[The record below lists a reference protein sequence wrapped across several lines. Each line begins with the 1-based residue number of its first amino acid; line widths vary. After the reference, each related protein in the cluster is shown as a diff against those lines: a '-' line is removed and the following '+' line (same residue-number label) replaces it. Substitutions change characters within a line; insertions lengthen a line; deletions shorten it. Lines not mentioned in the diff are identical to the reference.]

1 MNLIEIKSSL
11 AQYIKSKNESITVY
25 SEDKTQGIKYP
36 CMFINLIESSNLRI
50 ANINYGKV
58 YTLDLIYI
66 EQAIPR
72 DNYSS
77 IEDILNKIKI
87 DNDSVYIEHQESTI
101 VDKILHHQIEV
112 TVVNDN
118 LNIIETNNTTYKLVV
133 DTLKSLGDNV
143 FYQVGNLKELKNGI
157 FVVEPISVE
166 TSNTSINGKKEYTR
180 NITIRYATTNETI
193 INSDVASIL
202 EDKID
207 ILLKKIL
214 QTNKIIK
221 ANYEL
226 ELNNI
231 SGEYKGIPVATYQA
245 NLEIVERK

>member
-1 MNLIEIKSSL
+1 MNLIEIKSNL
-11 AQYIKSKNESITVY
+11 AQYIKSKNKDITVY

-58 YTLDLIYI
+58 YALDLIYI

-77 IEDILNKIKI
+77 IEDMLNQIKI
-87 DNDSVYIEHQESTI
+87 NNDSAYIEHKESTI

-112 TVVNDN
+112 TIVNN
-118 LNIIETNNTTYKLVV
+118 SLSIIETNNTTYKLVV

-157 FVVEPISVE
+157 FVVEPTSVE
-166 TSNTSINGKKEYTR
+166 TTNSSINGKKEYTR
-180 NITIRYATTNETI
+180 NITIRYATTNEDI
-193 INSDVASIL
+193 INSDVASFL
-202 EDKID
+202 EDKMD
-207 ILLKKIL
+207 ILLKKL
-214 QTNKIIK
+214 VQTNKIIK

-226 ELNNI
+226 ELNDL

>member
-1 MNLIEIKSSL
+1 MNLIEIKSNL
-11 AQYIKSKNESITVY
+11 AQYIKSKNKDITVY

-36 CMFINLIESSNLRI
+36 CMFINLIESNNLKI

-157 FVVEPISVE
+157 FVVEPTSVE
-166 TSNTSINGKKEYTR
+166 TTNSSINGKKEYTR
-180 NITIRYATTNETI
+180 NITIRYATTNEDI

>member
-1 MNLIEIKSSL
+1 MNLIEIKSNL
-11 AQYIKSKNESITVY
+11 AQYIKSKNENITVY

-36 CMFINLIESSNLRI
+36 CMFINLIESSNLKI

-118 LNIIETNNTTYKLVV
+118 LNNIETSNPTYKLVV
-133 DTLKSLGDNV
+133 DTFKLLGDNV

-157 FVVEPISVE
+157 FVVEPTSVE

-180 NITIRYATTNETI
+180 NITIRYATTNEDI
-193 INSDVASIL
+193 INSDVASFL
-202 EDKID
+202 EDKMY
-207 ILLKKIL
+207 ILLKELL

>member
-1 MNLIEIKSSL
+1 MNLIEIKSKL
-11 AQYIKSKNESITVY
+11 AQYIKSKNENITVY

-157 FVVEPISVE
+157 FVVEPTSVE
-166 TSNTSINGKKEYTR
+166 TTNSSINGKKEYTR
-180 NITIRYATTNETI
+180 NITIRYATTNEDI

>member
-1 MNLIEIKSSL
+1 MNLIEIKSKL
-11 AQYIKSKNESITVY
+11 AQYIKSKNENITVY

-66 EQAIPR
+66 EQAIPS

-157 FVVEPISVE
+157 FVVEPTSVE

>member
-1 MNLIEIKSSL
+1 MNLIEIKSKL
-11 AQYIKSKNESITVY
+11 AQYIKSKNENITVY

-112 TVVNDN
+112 TVINDN
-118 LNIIETNNTTYKLVV
+118 LSIVETNNTTYKLVV

-157 FVVEPISVE
+157 FVVEPTSVE
-166 TSNTSINGKKEYTR
+166 TTNSSINGKKEYTR
-180 NITIRYATTNETI
+180 NITIRYATTNEDI

>member
-1 MNLIEIKSSL
+1 MNLIEIKSNL

-58 YTLDLIYI
+58 YALDLIYI

-77 IEDILNKIKI
+77 IEDMLNQIKI
-87 DNDSVYIEHQESTI
+87 NNDSAYIEHKESTI

-157 FVVEPISVE
+157 FVVEPTSVE

>member
-157 FVVEPISVE
+157 FVVEPTSVE
-166 TSNTSINGKKEYTR
+166 TTNSSINGKKEYTR
-180 NITIRYATTNETI
+180 NITIRYATTNEDI

>member
-1 MNLIEIKSSL
+1 MNLIEIKSKL
-11 AQYIKSKNESITVY
+11 AQYIKSKNENITVY

>member
-1 MNLIEIKSSL
+1 MNLIEIKSNL
-11 AQYIKSKNESITVY
+11 AQYIKSKNENITVY

>member
-1 MNLIEIKSSL
+1 MNLIEIKSNL
-11 AQYIKSKNESITVY
+11 AQYIKSKNENITVY

-157 FVVEPISVE
+157 FVVEPTSVE

-180 NITIRYATTNETI
+180 NITIRYATTNEDI

>member
-58 YTLDLIYI
+58 YALDLIYI

-77 IEDILNKIKI
+77 IEDMLNQIKI
-87 DNDSVYIEHQESTI
+87 NNDSAYIEHKESTI

-112 TVVNDN
+112 TVVNN
-118 LNIIETNNTTYKLVV
+118 SLSIIETNNTTYKLVV

-157 FVVEPISVE
+157 FVVEPTSVE
-166 TSNTSINGKKEYTR
+166 TSNTSINGKKEYIR
-180 NITIRYATTNETI
+180 NIKIRYATTNEDI

-207 ILLKKIL
+207 ILLKKVL

-245 NLEIVERK
+245 NLEITERK

>member
-1 MNLIEIKSSL
+1 MNLIEIKSKL
-11 AQYIKSKNESITVY
+11 AQYIKSKNENITIY
-25 SEDKTQGIKYP
+25 SEDKIQGVKYP
-36 CMFINLIESSNLRI
+36 CMFINLIESSNLKI

-66 EQAIPR
+66 EQAIPK

-157 FVVEPISVE
+157 FVVEPTSVE

-245 NLEIVERK
+245 NLEITERK

>member
-1 MNLIEIKSSL
+1 MNLIEIKSKL
-11 AQYIKSKNESITVY
+11 AQYIKSKNENITVY

-58 YTLDLIYI
+58 YALDLIYI
-66 EQAIPR
+66 EQAIPS

-157 FVVEPISVE
+157 FVVEPTSVE
-166 TSNTSINGKKEYTR
+166 TTNSSINGKKEYTR
-180 NITIRYATTNETI
+180 NITIRYATTNEDI

-226 ELNNI
+226 ELNDL

>member
-11 AQYIKSKNESITVY
+11 AQNIKSKNENITVY

-143 FYQVGNLKELKNGI
+143 FYRVGNLKELKNGI
-157 FVVEPISVE
+157 FVVEPTSVE

>member
-1 MNLIEIKSSL
+1 
-11 AQYIKSKNESITVY
+11 
-25 SEDKTQGIKYP
+25 
-36 CMFINLIESSNLRI
+36 
-50 ANINYGKV
+50 
-58 YTLDLIYI
+58 
-66 EQAIPR
+66 
-72 DNYSS
+72 
-77 IEDILNKIKI
+77 
-87 DNDSVYIEHQESTI
+87 
-101 VDKILHHQIEV
+101 
-112 TVVNDN
+112 
-118 LNIIETNNTTYKLVV
+118 
-133 DTLKSLGDNV
+133 LKSLGDNV

>member
-1 MNLIEIKSSL
+1 MNLIEIKSKL
-11 AQYIKSKNESITVY
+11 AQYIKSKNENITVY

-143 FYQVGNLKELKNGI
+143 FYRVGNLKELKNGI
-157 FVVEPISVE
+157 FVVEPTSVE

>member
-1 MNLIEIKSSL
+1 MNLIEIKSNL
-11 AQYIKSKNESITVY
+11 AQYIKSKNKDITVY

-58 YTLDLIYI
+58 YALDLIYI

-77 IEDILNKIKI
+77 IEDMLNQIKI
-87 DNDSVYIEHQESTI
+87 NNDSAYIEHKESTI

-112 TVVNDN
+112 TVVNN
-118 LNIIETNNTTYKLVV
+118 SLSIIETNNTTYKLVV

-157 FVVEPISVE
+157 FVVEPTSVE
-166 TSNTSINGKKEYTR
+166 TTNSSINGKKEYTR
-180 NITIRYATTNETI
+180 NITIRYATTNEDI

>member
-1 MNLIEIKSSL
+1 MNLIEIKSNL
-11 AQYIKSKNESITVY
+11 AQYIKSENKDITVY

-36 CMFINLIESSNLRI
+36 CMFINLIESSNLKI

-66 EQAIPR
+66 EQAILR

-77 IEDILNKIKI
+77 IEDMLSQIKI

-157 FVVEPISVE
+157 FVVEPTSVE
-166 TSNTSINGKKEYTR
+166 TTNSSINGKKEYTR
-180 NITIRYATTNETI
+180 NITIRYATTNEDI

>member
-1 MNLIEIKSSL
+1 MNLIEIKSKL
-11 AQYIKSKNESITVY
+11 AQYIKSKNENITVY

-77 IEDILNKIKI
+77 IEDMLNQIKI
-87 DNDSVYIEHQESTI
+87 NNDSAYIEHKESTI

-112 TVVNDN
+112 TVVNN
-118 LNIIETNNTTYKLVV
+118 SLSIIETNNTTYKLVV

-157 FVVEPISVE
+157 FVVEPTSVE
-166 TSNTSINGKKEYTR
+166 TTNSSINGKKEYTR
-180 NITIRYATTNETI
+180 NITIRYATTNEDI